1 MARGVHDYGGL
12 PAGPIDRTDH
22 PPTPY
27 EKRVDAVRNL
37 VSRLPERPLGTDMH
51 RRAIEQLSQEAYDS
65 LGYYDKWV
73 LALRRNL
80 VELGHLDEA
89 EIARKITEIKAR

>member
-1 MARGVHDYGGL
+1 
-12 PAGPIDRTDH
+12 
-22 PPTPY
+22 
-27 EKRVDAVRNL
+27 
-37 VSRLPERPLGTDMH
+37 MH